1 MERRLLE
8 SEVRVEGTGSK
19 KKITG
24 TAAVFYREGDAGT
37 EYDLA
42 GYGMPGVK
50 ERIMPGA
57 FKRALGRNQGGTK
70 DRGQDVYA
78 AINHDPSLVFART
91 KAKTLKL
98 SVDDNGLHYE
108 ATPSDTTAGRD
119 ALANVEAGNF
129 GGSSFAFQVA
139 KNGETWRMDGKT
151 EVREIHKVDAI
162 VDVSPVTTPAY
173 RSTTVN
179 ARAAEEARASYE
191 QWKKQ
196 LAQDF
201 SDLDEI
207 SDLISAKMPRQEE
220 EGEAPEPVDGECPD
234 GWEYDEEA
242 NSCVKVESDETDEPE
257 AEPEADEEAYARSA
271 LNKRHIVSHEV
282 DEEAGTLT
290 VVFALHDEEPAD
302 EEPDEDVPEEE
313 EASRN
318 EILEQIAEHY
328 ARRARVA
335 AAKIRIIN
343 D

>member
-8 SEVRVEGTGSK
+8 SEVRVSKDGSK

-24 TAAVFYREGDAGT
+24 TAAVFYRDGDSGT

-57 FKRALGRNQGGTK
+57 FKRALGRGQGGNK
-70 DRGQDVYA
+70 DRHQDIYA

-91 KAKTLKL
+91 KAKTLRL
-98 SVDDNGLHYE
+98 TVDDNGLHYE
-108 ATPSDTTAGRD
+108 ASPSDTSSGRD
-119 ALANVEAGNF
+119 ALAHVEAGNF

-151 EVREIHKVDAI
+151 EVREIHKVEAI

-179 ARAAEEARASYE
+179 SRAAEHARASYD

-207 SDLISAKMPRQEE
+207 SDLISAKMPRQDE
-220 EGEAPEPVDGECPD
+220 EGEAPEAVDGECPD
-234 GWEYDEEA
+234 GWDYDEEA
-242 NSCVKVESDETDEPE
+242 DSCVKASADE
-257 AEPEADEEAYARSA
+257 AEPEDDEEASERSIQ
-271 LNKRHIVSHEV
+271 KRHILSYEV
-282 DEEAGTLT
+282 DEEAGTAT
-290 VVFALHDEEPAD
+290 VVFSLDAPAEDEPED
-302 EEPDEDVPEEE
+302 EPDEEEDPVD
-313 EASRN
+313 EADRN
-318 EILEQIAEHY
+318 EVLEQIAEHY
-328 ARRARVA
+328 MMRARA
-335 AAKIRIIN
+335 ALAKIKIIT